1 MQANKTLY
9 SDTNKENI
17 NTTMTA
23 TAEVKTMNLRIHEQ
37 KKELRE
43 RIKAQRINSIKQEE
57 KIPAESRQSNCHLN
71 TRGI

>member
-1 MQANKTLY
+1 MLESITNQLNETEKRVSEMQANKTLY

-37 KKELRE
+37 KKELR
-43 RIKAQRINSIKQEE
+43 
-57 KIPAESRQSNCHLN
+57 
-71 TRGI
+71 